1 MAVNQFLVYTSLGI
15 IYSWVY
21 KVNTRL
27 CMGTQYTELDW
38 LVFGGYAFILLF
50 SGWLINRKKSSTSKD
65 FFLGGNVMPTWMVAI
80 SVLATSQS
88 AATFLGGPDQGYR
101 GDLSY
106 LATNVGA
113 LIAAA
118 FVAVYLI
125 PKFYQYKV
133 YTVYELLEQRIGQA
147 AKKYAGVMYLFGR
160 IFASGAR
167 LYMAAIAV
175 AMILFG
181 NVSSE
186 SVFIATGII
195 TLVGLLYSV
204 FGGIRSVIYSD
215 VIQCA
220 VYISA
225 ALFVIYF
232 LLEAIPADFN
242 QILAVLQQPGGDS
255 PSKLALFKFNLDFTS
270 SGVFNFWSA
279 ITGFVLLNIAAFGLD
294 QDMTQRMLTCKNAKE
309 ASKSML
315 LSVILVIP
323 VMLLFIIIGL
333 LLFVFYQRPDLMS
346 SDGTQN
352 IVQSFQGE
360 KVTIFMYYVLNE
372 IPAGVKGLVTIG
384 IIAAALSTLN
394 SGLSSMSS
402 VLIQDLYKPYL
413 EKKLKNSKQNI
424 NDMHYVTAGRYGMMI
439 VGVALGLMAILCFYW
454 QRYTDMPLLKFA
466 LSVMVFSY
474 SGLLGVYFS
483 ALFTKRGSSN
493 SVLAALIVGFI
504 VTLLFQPYV
513 MILYLPQAWQFDL
526 GFSWQLCIGTF
537 VSFLVCIS
545 TKGTE
550 TLENKNNTIQINGH
564 EA

>member
-1 MAVNQFLVYTSLGI
+1 
-15 IYSWVY
+15 
-21 KVNTRL
+21 
-27 CMGTQYTELDW
+27 MGAQYTELDW
-38 LVFGGYAFILLF
+38 IVFGVYGFILLL
-50 SGWLINRKKSSTSKD
+50 SGWLVNRKKTASSKD
-65 FFLGGNVMPTWMVAI
+65 FFLGGNAMPTWMVAI

-113 LIAAA
+113 LIAAL
-118 FVAVYLI
+118 FVAIYLI

-133 YTVYELLEQRIGQA
+133 YTVYELLEQRIGNA
-147 AKKYAGVMYLFGR
+147 AKRYAGLMYLFGR
-160 IFASGAR
+160 VFASGAR
-167 LYMAAIAV
+167 LYMAALAV

-181 NVSSE
+181 NVSAE
-186 SVFIATGII
+186 NVFIATAII

-220 VYISA
+220 IYVSA
-225 ALFVIYF
+225 AIFVIYF
-232 LLEAIPADFN
+232 LIEAIPADFS
-242 QILAVLQQPGGDS
+242 QILAALQQPGNDA
-255 PSKLALFKFNLDFTS
+255 PSKLALFKFDLDFTS
-270 SGVFNFWSA
+270 AGVFNFWSA

-294 QDMTQRMLTCKNAKE
+294 QDMTQRVLTCKSAKE
-309 ASKSML
+309 ASKAML
-315 LSVILVIP
+315 FSVVLVIP

-333 LLFVFYQRPDLMS
+333 LLFIFYQRPDLMS
-346 SDGTQN
+346 TEGAQS

-372 IPAGVKGLVTIG
+372 IPAGVRGLVTIG

-413 EKKLKNSKQNI
+413 VDKLAKSDSSVS
-424 NDMHYVTAGRYGMMI
+424 DMHYVNAGRYGMVI

-483 ALFTKRGSSN
+483 ALFTKRGSN
-493 SVLAALIVGFI
+493 ESVLAALIVGFM

-513 MILYLPQAWQFDL
+513 MVLYLPQTWQFDL
-526 GFSWQLCIGTF
+526 GFTWQLCIGTF

-545 TKGTE
+545 RKSPVVKVSKNGTQIF
-550 TLENKNNTIQINGH
+550 ENERYQ
-564 EA
+564 

>member
-1 MAVNQFLVYTSLGI
+1 
-15 IYSWVY
+15 
-21 KVNTRL
+21 
-27 CMGTQYTELDW
+27 MGAQYTELDW
-38 LVFGGYAFILLF
+38 IVFGAYGFILLF
-50 SGWLINRKKSSTSKD
+50 SGWLINRKKSNSSND
-65 FFLGGNVMPTWMVAI
+65 FFLGGNAMPTWMVAI

-113 LIAAA
+113 LIAAF
-118 FVAVYLI
+118 FVAIYLI

-133 YTVYELLEQRIGQA
+133 YTVYELLEQRIGHA
-147 AKKYAGVMYLFGR
+147 AKKYAGLMYLFGR
-160 IFASGAR
+160 VFASGAR
-167 LYMAAIAV
+167 LYMAALAV

-181 NVSSE
+181 NVSAD
-186 SVFIATGII
+186 SVFIATAII

-220 VYISA
+220 VYVSA
-225 ALFVIYF
+225 AVLVIYF
-232 LLEAIPADFN
+232 LFEAIPADFN
-242 QILAVLQQPGGDS
+242 QIIAALQQPGNDA
-255 PSKLALFKFNLDFTS
+255 PSKLSLFNFDLDFTS
-270 SGVFNFWSA
+270 AGVFNFWSA

-294 QDMTQRMLTCKNAKE
+294 QDMTQRVLTCKNAKE
-309 ASKSML
+309 ASKAML
-315 LSVILVIP
+315 FSVILVIP

-333 LLFVFYQRPDLMS
+333 LLFIFYQRPDLMS
-346 SDGTQN
+346 NEGTQS

-413 EKKLKNSKQNI
+413 EKKMAKSNSSV
-424 NDMHYVTAGRYGMMI
+424 NDMHYVNAGRFGMII
-439 VGVALGLMAILCFYW
+439 VGLALGLMAILCFYW

-483 ALFTKRGSSN
+483 ALFTKRGSN
-493 SVLAALIVGFI
+493 QSVLAALIVGF
-504 VTLLFQPYV
+504 VETLLFQPYV
-513 MILYLPQAWQFDL
+513 MVLYLPQAWQFDL
-526 GFSWQLCIGTF
+526 GFTWQLCIGTF

-545 TKGTE
+545 AKSPEIRIEKLTTKSTE
-550 TLENKNNTIQINGH
+550 IFVNEKYQS
-564 EA
+564 